1 MFKQLFTPQNKRI
14 LKQLILMLLTGNI
27 INQKT
32 PKTILWNSLEVS
44 ALALQITDFPLIF
57 FTFWHLLCWIVLK
70 IPLIWHLSI
79 IK

>member
-1 MFKQLFTPQNKRI
+1 MFKQLFTPQNERI
-14 LKQLILMLLTGNI
+14 LKQLVLMHLTGNI

-57 FTFWHLLCWIVLK
+57 FTFWHLLCWTVLK